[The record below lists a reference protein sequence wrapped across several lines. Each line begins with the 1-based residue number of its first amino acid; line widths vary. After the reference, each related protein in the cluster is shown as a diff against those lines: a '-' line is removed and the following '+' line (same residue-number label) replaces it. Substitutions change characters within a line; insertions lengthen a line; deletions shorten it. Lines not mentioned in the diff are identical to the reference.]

1 RPGKHPIGTLVPRGV
16 KDATT
21 DPDTILRWWAECPS
35 ANVGI
40 ATGALSGFIGLDVDP
55 RHRGDESLAALEREH
70 GKLPATVEAGTAGGG
85 RHLLFAHSG
94 VPIRNRVNLARG
106 LDVRADGGYIVAPPS
121 QHASGEAYAWI
132 IAPDAAP
139 LAEIPTGFGSCFRTA
154 TREARRLPV

>member
-1 RPGKHPIGTLVPRGV
+1 MENPSVHRSPLVDNALAYAARGWAVLPLHSVRDGRCTCGSPGCARPGKHPIGTLVPRGV

-21 DPDTILRWWAECPS
+21 DPDTILRWGAECPS

-70 GKLPATVEAGTAGGG
+70 GKLPATVEAGTGGGG

-94 VPIRNRVNLARG
+94 
-106 LDVRADGGYIVAPPS
+106 
-121 QHASGEAYAWI
+121 
-132 IAPDAAP
+132 
-139 LAEIPTGFGSCFRTA
+139 
-154 TREARRLPV
+154 